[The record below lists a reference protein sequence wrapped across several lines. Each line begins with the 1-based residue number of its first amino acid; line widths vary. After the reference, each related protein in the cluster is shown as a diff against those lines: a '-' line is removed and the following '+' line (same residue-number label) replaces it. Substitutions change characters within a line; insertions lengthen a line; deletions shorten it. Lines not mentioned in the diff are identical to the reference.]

1 MADIENAIYSR
12 LTSVTAVSTRVS
24 QRVYPT
30 LIADSSTVTPY
41 VVYTRVAGQHTLST
55 GGMTGLAEASF
66 DIVCVTSG
74 TSAYKDAK
82 GLRDAIRLA
91 IDGYRG
97 AIGSVNVR
105 GVFVEDDI
113 DEPTF
118 AVGADQQRRQA
129 VGMRTRWFYQES
141 TT

>member
-1 MADIENAIYSR
+1 MADIEAAIYSR

-24 QRVYPT
+24 TRVYPT
-30 LIADSSTVTPY
+30 LIADSTTITPY
-41 VVYTRVAGQHTLST
+41 LVYTRTSGEHVKST
-55 GGMTGLAEASF
+55 QGMTGLAEASF
-66 DIVCVTSG
+66 DILCVTSG

-82 GLRDAIRLA
+82 GLRDAVRIAL
-91 IDGYRG
+91 DGYRG
-97 AIGSVNVR
+97 TVGSVFVR
-105 GVFVEDDI
+105 GVMIQDDI

-129 VGMRTRWFYQES
+129 VGLQTRWFYSES